1 MNTENQEWNPDNEE
15 AIPAELLS
23 TYEANAEEQGLVY
36 MEEETVVG
44 TVSNFLN
51 IEGSE
56 FGNQIFNALKE
67 GNADPIKTLL
77 MIKKMQHLHE
87 YFLGSDV
94 ARTNKEAK
102 AWFRDKII
110 NTLGGEKY
118 QAYGATISIEAI
130 GGATTMD
137 YKECGDLYLNR
148 LYELTAQLKE
158 MVKERE
164 KYIKTELPAEVKTL
178 GIRSLKE
185 EYWSLPILGEEQL
198 EDKLKANVIPP
209 IKYSREG
216 IVVRFARKKK

>member
-36 MEEETVVG
+36 AEEETVVG

-67 GNADPIKTLL
+67 GNADPVKTLL
-77 MIKKMQHLHE
+77 MIKKMSHLHD
-87 YFLGSDV
+87 YFLGSDA

-102 AWFRDKII
+102 EWFRDKII

-137 YKECGDLYLNR
+137 YTECGDIYLNK
-148 LYELTAQLKE
+148 LYEIEKE
-158 MVKERE
+158 
-164 KYIKTELPAEVKTL
+164 IKALIKARQNFIKQVLPAEVKTL
-178 GIRSLKE
+178 GVRSYKDTIDF
-185 EYWSLPILGEEQL
+185 LPILSTENF
-198 EDKLKANVIPP
+198 DTPKVVNIIPP